1 MVATEDMRW
10 FAVYE
15 FDRTGYIKDDEKNS
29 LDSDAMLKSMQQR
42 EVRAN
47 EERRKRGFGTLEVI
61 GWIKAPYYANDT
73 HNLEWATKC
82 KDDKG
87 QFVANHNTRYL
98 GRHGVMTVT
107 LVDSPENLTATM
119 PEFQKVM
126 SGYTYTAENSY
137 QAFKEGDKVAEY
149 GLSALVV
156 GGVAA
161 AAAKSGFFKSFWK
174 LIVAGLVTAAGAIRS
189 LFNKKPAET
198 DINTAETNDR
208 PA

>member
-1 MVATEDMRW
+1 MKER
-10 FAVYE
+10 E
-15 FDRTGYIKDDEKNS
+15 IK
-29 LDSDAMLKSMQQR
+29 
-42 EVRAN
+42 AN
-47 EERRKRGFGTLEVI
+47 EERRKRGFGTLEVVD
-61 GWIKAPYYANDT
+61 WIKAPHYATDT
-73 HNLEWATKC
+73 HNLEWATRC

-98 GRHGVMTVT
+98 GRGGVMVVT
-107 LVDSPENLTATM
+107 LVDSPENLAATM

-126 SGYTYTAENSY
+126 AGYSYTPENSY

-161 AAAKSGFFKSFWK
+161 AAAKSGILKSFWK
-174 LIVAGLVTAAGAIRS
+174 LIVAGVVALGGVVKSMFGKKAAEPEAAA
-189 LFNKKPAET
+189 AES
-198 DINTAETNDR
+198 NDR